1 MSPSGVLRR
10 IPGRGGRSGPTARA
24 GSPGTSKTLTAQE
37 NKARAVVAGQRR
49 PKATRFV
56 TTRKGDQ
63 VLDEKALARAKRL
76 AGLRRLW
83 PAPSGWP
90 G

>member
-1 MSPSGVLRR
+1 M
-10 IPGRGGRSGPTARA
+10 
-24 GSPGTSKTLTAQE
+24 
-37 NKARAVVAGQRR
+37 VAGQRR

-76 AGLRRLW
+76 AGLKGYVSNIPATVMPASQVIASYRELW
-83 PAPSGWP
+83 HVEQSLAHEQA
-90 G
+90 